1 MEKILGCWEHL
12 SMIWHAL
19 KDARAQKSNLAII
32 WLDIANAYGSI
43 PHKLIAFALHR
54 YGVSPQWIRLI
65 ETYYKENFSKSF
77 SKSATSAWHR
87 HQSGIFAGCT
97 LSIILFLSGMTI
109 ILEYSMQA
117 RVPKFITN
125 NTTLP
130 LLRAFID
137 DLSLMSAKVFGAQ
150 TLLSRCMTALT
161 WAGLEFR
168 ADKSCSIVIVKGR
181 PMNATPFSVSKA
193 SVQSEVP
200 SPIPS
205 IQSRPIKFLGR
216 IIDGSISDR
225 NSSAELK
232 DKLLAGLSVIDRSH
246 FTGTQKLWILQH
258 LLISR
263 IQWPLLIYEIP
274 ISLVF
279 KLEQKVS
286 VFIRKC
292 LHLHHSRSSLDF
304 YSSAS
309 LCPLPIKIL
318 SSALKASKLS
328 GHLLL
333 RNSQDPL
340 VSSCVPKR
348 RTGTWKVEDAV
359 LSCENDIK
367 IGQICGNGHHNKHG
381 LGYTTTPKVP
391 TNQSSK
397 HHRRY
402 ISDHHKTIDDTYAFS
417 KAVQLHVQG
426 QWTRWTNYVQQDF
439 SWASLMAMPANLIPF
454 V

>member
-1 MEKILGCWEHL
+1 MEKIPGCWEHL
-12 SMIWHAL
+12 SMVWYAL
-19 KDARAQKSNLAII
+19 KETRAQNSNLAII

-65 ETYYKENFSKSF
+65 ETYYKGIFSKSF
-77 SKSATSAWHR
+77 SESATSAWHR
-87 HQSGIFAGCT
+87 HQQGIFAGCT
-97 LSIILFLSGMTI
+97 LSIILFLAGMNV

-117 RVPKFITN
+117 RVPKFTTN

-130 LLRAFID
+130 LLHAFMD
-137 DLSLMSAKVFGAQ
+137 DLSLMSTKVCGAQ
-150 TLLSRCMTALT
+150 TLLSRCITALT

-168 ADKSCSIVIVKGR
+168 ADKSRSIVIVKVR
-181 PMNATPFSVSKA
+181 SMNTTPFSVSKA
-193 SVQSEVP
+193 SVQPEVP
-200 SPIPS
+200 SPIPF
-205 IQSRPIKFLGR
+205 IHSRPIKFLGR

-225 NSSAELK
+225 NSPAELK

-258 LLISR
+258 LLIPR

-274 ISLVF
+274 ISLAF

-286 VFIRKC
+286 VFIRKW
-292 LHLHHSRSSLDF
+292 LHLHHSTSSLCF

-309 LCPLPIKIL
+309 LCPLPVKSL
-318 SSALKASKLS
+318 SSALKASRIS

-340 VSSCVPKR
+340 VSSCVPKL

-367 IGQICGNGHHNKHG
+367 ISQVC
-381 LGYTTTPKVP
+381 
-391 TNQSSK
+391 
-397 HHRRY
+397 
-402 ISDHHKTIDDTYAFS
+402 
-417 KAVQLHVQG
+417 
-426 QWTRWTNYVQQDF
+426 
-439 SWASLMAMPANLIPF
+439 
-454 V
+454 